1 MSFSA
6 AAKIVE
12 AFSQKKILVVGDF
25 MLDEYIY
32 GQVERISPEAPVP
45 VVLDKKH
52 ALFPGRGRQCRL
64 QFT

>member
-1 MSFSA
+1 
-6 AAKIVE
+6 
-12 AFSQKKILVVGDF
+12 

-52 ALFPGRGRQCRL
+52 ALFPGGAGNVVCNLHRLGRAGLFSRYRR
-64 QFT
+64 